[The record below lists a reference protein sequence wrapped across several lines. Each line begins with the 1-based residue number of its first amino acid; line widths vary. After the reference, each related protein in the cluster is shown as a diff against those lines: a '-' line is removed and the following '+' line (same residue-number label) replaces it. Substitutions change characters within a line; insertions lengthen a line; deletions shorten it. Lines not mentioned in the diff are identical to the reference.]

1 MVTRR
6 QHYYPRSLIK
16 HFADEHGKLHV
27 YIRMANKCRIMS
39 YEKICSGNNT
49 YESNGVVDNILENKL
64 SKFETTIGSILKYIL
79 NDWYKPDFTVSEV
92 DMESIYQYLILQSLR
107 TDSGR
112 INFIR
117 MFDNIFSPL
126 PRKTP
131 VELKEIQ
138 QSKNHIERFN
148 SIFKKKDYLEKYIE
162 SIHIPE
168 NMQMHIAYSTENLLT
183 SDNPVI
189 ATDEWK
195 QIIFP
200 INPFLCIE
208 FQDINLNPSSNLIVT
223 LTKDKIRYLNEAT
236 INTANYYIIS
246 NQTFTLSE
254 NSYIYNR
261 FNNPEWTFKSPHFQL
276 TEKN

>member
-1 MVTRR
+1 
-6 QHYYPRSLIK
+6 
-16 HFADEHGKLHV
+16 
-27 YIRMANKCRIMS
+27 MS

-208 FQDINLNPSSNLIVT
+208 FQDINLNPSSNLIVA

-276 TEKN
+276 TENN